1 MNAAS
6 PDEVLSP
13 IVSSSMLDLQDL
25 TDFDINVMEEVE
37 AAFRMFDQN
46 DDGKIDVEEF
56 YLVYKKL
63 GFKFSQEQ
71 IENMVASIS
80 KSHEREIDLHEFVR
94 LSQQIVKRHQ
104 RVISF
109 EDELKMAFK
118 VFDID
123 GDGFITAKELSK
135 TLRALGQNV
144 TDDDIRHMIDGADTR
159 NADGKIDFE
168 EFQLLMMG
176 DALSLQD
183 NISSLMGSGFLGRSG
198 IGSGM
203 SLPTV

>member
-1 MNAAS
+1 M
-6 PDEVLSP
+6 
-13 IVSSSMLDLQDL
+13 
-25 TDFDINVMEEVE
+25 
-37 AAFRMFDQN
+37 
-46 DDGKIDVEEF
+46 EEF

-135 TLRALGQNV
+135 TLRGS
-144 TDDDIRHMIDGADTR
+144 
-159 NADGKIDFE
+159 KF
-168 EFQLLMMG
+168 FQKFCINFFCQVSFG
-176 DALSLQD
+176 PKCY
-183 NISSLMGSGFLGRSG
+183 R
-198 IGSGM
+198 
-203 SLPTV
+203 